1 MDSSNVIKYK
11 NTLDNVKYNQQAN
24 NGLISK
30 CTIIYRSSTHSTTE
44 GHELQT
50 RLWWVKP
57 GLWAQ
62 SSHLLCLEY
71 LRQV

>member
-30 CTIIYRSSTHSTTE
+30 CTIIYR
-44 GHELQT
+44 
-50 RLWWVKP
+50 
-57 GLWAQ
+57 
-62 SSHLLCLEY
+62 
-71 LRQV
+71 